1 MERQAQPLHVEQRD
15 PSEVPAQTV
24 SAFERDGKRL
34 PTSHSFDDRAPG
46 PRSDWGPQAA
56 QPSRPPANWPHG
68 RRVVSQRQPAPS
80 YRTQTPYKKP
90 EKKKRNEALCQAAV
104 RVLGAVGIP
113 SGLGGITL
121 G

>member
-90 EKKKRNEALCQAAV
+90 EKKKGMRCCARLHCV
-104 RVLGAVGIP
+104 
-113 SGLGGITL
+113 SGGSGHPYNFFLRAS
-121 G
+121 